1 MENYSLPS
9 SSRSVLHT
17 RRCSVLRGPARW
29 HLGHSFWVCLH
40 HSFVLHQHRYDFSG
54 LWCLHVYLFA
64 HRFPP
69 ASASYILLQFAQY
82 GNILKH
88 VVSTG
93 KFQDCFIDDLYSIK
107 ICFFY
112 LQMSNTGNWMHV
124 QYQSKMQ
131 ARKALSKDG
140 KIFGE
145 AIMIGVKPCIDKV
158 SD

>member
-17 RRCSVLRGPARW
+17 RRCSVLRRPARW

-107 ICFFY
+107 VSFIYRCLIQATGCTFSISLKCRHEKLSVKMERY
-112 LQMSNTGNWMHV
+112 L
-124 QYQSKMQ
+124 
-131 ARKALSKDG
+131 
-140 KIFGE
+140 E
-145 AIMIGVKPCIDKV
+145 KP
-158 SD
+158 